1 MDNFTVDLSN
11 KFDPRINKTLKRD
24 NKGCGQYNGSV
35 SPGAKV
41 ELQCKDKE
49 AYSRY
54 VIIQQDVGKQYLTI
68 PELEV
73 MGECEL
79 TSDYILYLSH
89 IYVQAFIVCYFNI
102 VMFVSK

>member
-1 MDNFTVDLSN
+1 MDNFIVDLSN
-11 KFDPRINKTLKRD
+11 NFDPRINKTFKRD
-24 NKGCGQYNGSV
+24 NKGCGQYNGYI

-54 VIIQQDVGKQYLTI
+54 VIIQQDVGKQFLTI

-79 TSDYILYLSH
+79 QLISLYRTFKQCKH
-89 IYVQAFIVCYFNI
+89 
-102 VMFVSK
+102 

>member
-1 MDNFTVDLSN
+1 MSNFIVGLSN
-11 KFDPRINKTLKRD
+11 NFDPRINKTLEHD
-24 NKGCGQYNGSV
+24 NKRCGQYNGSLN
-35 SPGAKV
+35 GTTV

-54 VIIQQDVGKQYLTI
+54 VIIQQEVGKQFLTI

-79 TSDYILYLSH
+79 ASD
-89 IYVQAFIVCYFNI
+89 Q
-102 VMFVSK
+102 FVSYLHIQQWKN